1 MAARGK
7 SFALVA
13 EISEA
18 FGAVRI
24 AGAGEGCFPEGDDSM
39 NIFTG
44 KTAGSDGS
52 GSYAGSTR
60 RILME
65 RTGRLLSC
73 LLVACLFA
81 SVATRSFAQG
91 SYRAQLRGVV
101 TDASGAVVHNATVT
115 ITDSGTNISSV
126 SHSDDK
132 GEYFFT
138 GLRPSTYSVKAELRG
153 FRTTERTGVV
163 LAVDQEASLNFSLT
177 PASVS
182 ENVIVTTTA
191 PLLDTDN
198 ATLGTDIT
206 HEYINEIPLMG
217 RDYFGLTFLA
227 AGVTEVAGSGTS
239 DNYPSGTNFT
249 SNGQRNA
256 TAEIRLDGALIS
268 APEQGEG
275 GNSNVYY
282 EPLVDSVQEFKV
294 QNNSFSAEF
303 GNNGGTVV
311 NMVLKSGTNA
321 FHGTGWY
328 FLQRPQIDARD
339 FFNPKYFLGDS
350 TPNPKP
356 DSKRDQG
363 GFSLGGPIRKNRTF
377 FFVDFEKVRS
387 LGAQSGVVTV
397 PTMAER
403 AGDFSG
409 LTNDIYDPNVNC
421 GTSTNVIRPQVGLN
435 CSGQQISPLNVIPA
449 GEINP
454 IGMAVLNLYPKPSNS
469 DEFNNYN
476 FTTVANAPDY
486 QFDIKIDH
494 QINDRNRINGRY
506 SRGWSNYTTPLTLGD
521 GFDNDGIASGVTV
534 AQNGSFEY
542 SWTVNPRIIL
552 TSHVAIDRVHEL
564 SLPGI
569 PTISGF
575 NSSLPAGI
583 QGLSPVFEQ
592 ANGIDEMPT
601 FQMQGNLPWNNLYD
615 QCCIY
620 TKFGH
625 TLLSY
630 SSQLVISRGSHL
642 IKLGGEQRIFYN
654 NFWQPNNPTGILTFT
669 DEVTSRTPFSDYD
682 ATGVVT
688 TGNPLAS
695 LAFGYGD
702 NLNASS
708 QLIVTPSV
716 ANRSLETGFYIQDDW
731 KVNSK
736 LTVNLGLR
744 YEWSSPYTSR
754 TNQLEFSNFTADS
767 GVGIDFTS
775 LPPGAQA
782 LGAMSAQA
790 IMQSIPGL
798 NLPTTQELLGTTQF
812 ASPSRRT
819 IPTYRKDIG
828 PRLGFAYAFDS
839 KTVVRGGVGVYF
851 GMSPVTNFQ
860 YPGSAFRK
868 TATLF
873 FTNDDFATQSA
884 TLENPF
890 PGGFTGPQGKQYGQL
905 ANWGYQNPN
914 DLGNTAAR
922 DADIYQWNLGI
933 QRELPGEIVLGVDY
947 VANRS
952 THLPWSGTNNRAYIP
967 STLLGQISQA
977 VRSNYEG
984 QPGNGPGS
992 CDASSCVTNFLN
1004 TQVGNPF
1011 YNMFNTPCTAS
1022 PSNPCFNEANSNYG
1036 ESTLPLSTLLTTYP
1050 QFAGD
1055 FEGLM
1060 LESANSWY
1068 NAMQIRF
1075 QKRTTHHVSFEGS
1088 YTISKETDYSSAGR
1102 NNWVGGLGL
1111 AMPQQL
1117 DNLRAEHSIGASD
1130 APQRLA
1136 GAVVVD
1142 LPFGRKQ
1149 WIGGN
1154 MNRGV
1159 DAIVGGWSVA
1169 TLMTFQSGQP
1179 MAIGL
1184 NNPLLANGSQRP
1196 DVACSQLKSGTS
1208 MHDVALQWQTNPA
1221 AINLGNPPVNTFFNA
1236 NCFAAPGDQIPG
1248 NAPRYFPGLRVDGIH
1263 NADLNLYKSFVPKEG
1278 MRVEVRAEIFN
1289 FTNHPRFGQPNSAVG
1304 SGPAGSSTSTNPF
1317 FGTISGDAAGET
1329 PRFFQ
1334 FGARLEF

>member
-1 MAARGK
+1 MK
-7 SFALVA
+7 
-13 EISEA
+13 
-18 FGAVRI
+18 
-24 AGAGEGCFPEGDDSM
+24 P
-39 NIFTG
+39 
-44 KTAGSDGS
+44 
-52 GSYAGSTR
+52 
-60 RILME
+60 
-65 RTGRLLSC
+65 TGRLLFLSAV
-73 LLVACLFA
+73 LVACFCVGFA
-81 SVATRSFAQG
+81 TFAAAQG

-101 TDASGAVVHNATVT
+101 SDASGAVVHKATVT
-115 ITDSGTNISSV
+115 ITETGTNISSV
-126 SHSDDK
+126 GHTDDK

-138 GLRPSTYSVKAELRG
+138 GLRPSTYSVKVQASG
-153 FRTTERTGVV
+153 FRTEERTGVV
-163 LAVDQEASLNFSLT
+163 LAVDQEASLNYTLT
-177 PASVS
+177 PAGISEKVEVS
-182 ENVIVTTTA
+182 TAA
-191 PLLDTDN
+191 PLMDTDN

-256 TAEIRLDGALIS
+256 TAEIRMDGALIS

-275 GNSNVYY
+275 GNTNVYY

-328 FLQRPQIDARD
+328 FLQRPQMDARD

-350 TPNPKP
+350 MPNPKP

-363 GFSLGGPIRKNRTF
+363 GFSLGGPIVKNKTF

-387 LGAQSGVVTV
+387 TSASSGVVTV
-397 PTMAER
+397 PTAAER
-403 AGDFSG
+403 RGDFSG
-409 LTNDIYDPNVNC
+409 LTNIIYDPKLPLVPC
-421 GTSTNVIRPQVGLN
+421 PSPPAQPGTMCRQPVQNGGI
-435 CSGQQISPLNVIPA
+435 IPVS
-449 GEINP
+449 EQDP
-454 IGMAVLNLYPKPSNS
+454 IGMAVLNLYPQPSNS

-476 FTTVANAPDY
+476 YTTLANAPDY

-494 QINDRNRINGRY
+494 QINDKNRVNGRY

-542 SWTVNPRIIL
+542 AWTVNPRIVL
-552 TSHVAIDRVHEL
+552 TTHAAVDRVHEL

-569 PTISGF
+569 PTISSF
-575 NSSLPAGI
+575 NASLPAGV
-583 QGLSPVFEQ
+583 QGLPPVFQQ

-625 TLLSY
+625 TLVSY

-654 NFWQPNNPTGILTFT
+654 NFWQPNNPAGLLTFT
-669 DEVTSRTPFSDYD
+669 DEVTSPTPFSDYD
-682 ATGVVT
+682 LTGLVT

-708 QLIVTPSV
+708 YLLVTPSV

-754 TNQLEFSNFTADS
+754 NNQLEFSNFTADS
-767 GVGIDFTS
+767 GVGINYAS
-775 LPPGAQA
+775 LPAAAPGGT
-782 LGAMSAQA
+782 LSAQGL
-790 IMQSIPGL
+790 MQSIPGL
-798 NLPTTQELLGTTQF
+798 NLPTTQELLGTTTF
-812 ASPSRRT
+812 ATPSMRT
-819 IPTYRKDIG
+819 VPTYRKDIG

-851 GMSPVTNFQ
+851 GMSPATNFQ

-868 TATLF
+868 TANLF
-873 FTNDDFATQSA
+873 FTNDNFATQSA

-890 PGGFTGPQGKQYGQL
+890 PTGFTGPQGKQYGQF

-933 QRELPGEIVLGVDY
+933 QRELPSEIVIGVDY
-947 VANRS
+947 VAGRS
-952 THLPWSGTNNRAYIP
+952 THLPWSGTNNRAFMP
-967 STLLGQISQA
+967 SSLLAQISQA
-977 VRSNYEG
+977 VHFNNDVT
-984 QPGNGPGS
+984 QGNGIGN
-992 CDASSCVTNFLN
+992 CDANNCVTNFLN

-1011 YNMFNTPCTAS
+1011 YGMFNTGCTS
-1022 PSNPCFNEANSNYG
+1022 TPSNPCFNEVNSNYG
-1036 ESTLPLSTLLTTYP
+1036 QPTLPLSTLINKYP

-1102 NNWVGGLGL
+1102 NNWVGALGLGQ
-1111 AMPQQL
+1111 PQQL
-1117 DNLRAEHSIGASD
+1117 DNLSAEHSIGASD

-1142 LPFGRKQ
+1142 LPIGRNQ

-1159 DAIVGGWSVA
+1159 DAVIGGWSVA
-1169 TLMTFQSGQP
+1169 TLITQQSGQP

-1196 DVACSQLKSGTS
+1196 NVVCSQLKSGTS
-1208 MHDVALQWQTNPA
+1208 MHDVALNWQTNPA
-1221 AINLGNPPVNTFFNA
+1221 AINLGNPPVATFFNA
-1236 NCFAAPGDQIPG
+1236 NCFADPGDNIPG
-1248 NAPRYFPGLRVDGIH
+1248 NAPRYFSGLRVDGIH

-1278 MRVEVRAEIFN
+1278 MRLEVRAEIFN

-1304 SGPAGSSTSTNPF
+1304 SGPAGSSITNLTNPF
-1317 FGTISGDAAGET
+1317 FGTISSDATGEL

-1334 FGARLEF
+1334 FGVRFEF

>member
-1 MAARGK
+1 MR
-7 SFALVA
+7 
-13 EISEA
+13 
-18 FGAVRI
+18 
-24 AGAGEGCFPEGDDSM
+24 P
-39 NIFTG
+39 
-44 KTAGSDGS
+44 
-52 GSYAGSTR
+52 
-60 RILME
+60 
-65 RTGRLLSC
+65 TGRLFRTC
-73 LLVACLFA
+73 ILVASFCGGLATFA
-81 SVATRSFAQG
+81 AAQG

-101 TDASGAVVHNATVT
+101 SDATGAVVHNATVT
-115 ITDSGTNISSV
+115 ITDTGTNISNV
-126 SHSDDK
+126 AHTDDK

-138 GLRPSTYSVKAELRG
+138 GLRPSTYSVKAELKG

-163 LAVDQEASLNFSLT
+163 LAVDQEASLNFTLT
-177 PASVS
+177 PAGVS
-182 ENVIVTTTA
+182 ENIVVTTTA

-227 AGVTEVAGSGTS
+227 AGVTEVAGSGTG

-256 TAEIRLDGALIS
+256 TAEIRMDGALIS

-275 GNSNVYY
+275 GNTNVYY

-328 FLQRPQIDARD
+328 FLQRPQMDARD
-339 FFNPKYFLGDS
+339 FFNPKYFLGDP

-363 GFSLGGPIRKNRTF
+363 GFSLGGPIRKNKTF
-377 FFVDFEKVRS
+377 FFVDFEKVRNLS
-387 LGAQSGVVTV
+387 AQSGVVTV
-397 PTMAER
+397 PTLAER
-403 AGDFSG
+403 QGDFSG
-409 LTNDIYDPNVNC
+409 LTNNIYDPNVNC
-421 GTSTNVIRPQVGLN
+421 GTPTNVIRPQVGFN
-435 CSGQQISPLNVIPA
+435 CSGNPIPGEMPNVIPA
-449 GEINP
+449 AEINP
-454 IGMAVLNLYPKPSNS
+454 IGLAVLNLYPQPSNS
-469 DEFNNYN
+469 NEFNNYN
-476 FTTVANAPDY
+476 YTTLANGPDY
-486 QFDIKIDH
+486 QFDIKLDH
-494 QINDRNRINGRY
+494 QINDKNRVNGRY
-506 SRGWSNYTTPLTLGD
+506 SREWSNYTTPLTLGD

-542 SWTVNPRIIL
+542 SWTINPRMIL
-552 TSHVAIDRVHEL
+552 TSHGAVDRVHEL

-569 PTISGF
+569 PTISSF
-575 NSSLPAGI
+575 NSSLPAGT
-583 QGLSPVFEQ
+583 QGLSPVFGQ
-592 ANGIDEMPT
+592 ANGLDQMPT
-601 FQMQGNLPWNNLYD
+601 FTMQGNLPWTDLYD

-625 TLLSY
+625 TLVSY
-630 SSQLVISRGSHL
+630 SSQLVISKGAHL

-654 NFWQPNNPTGILTFT
+654 NFWQPNNPTGLLTFT
-669 DEVTSRTPFSDYD
+669 DEVTSPTPFSDYD
-682 ATGVVT
+682 ATGVIT

-708 QLIVTPSV
+708 QLLVTPSV
-716 ANRSLETGFYIQDDW
+716 ADRSLETGFYIQDDW

-736 LTVNLGLR
+736 LTLNLGLR

-754 TNQLEFSNFTADS
+754 NNQLEFSNFNANS
-767 GVGIDFTS
+767 GVAINFAS
-775 LPPGAQA
+775 LPASAPAGT
-782 LGAMSAQA
+782 LSAQGT
-790 IMQSIPGL
+790 MQSIPGL
-798 NLPTTQELLGTTQF
+798 TLPTTQELYGTTTF
-812 ASPSRRT
+812 ATSSMRT
-819 IPTYRKDIG
+819 VPTYRKDIG

-839 KTVVRGGVGVYF
+839 KTVVRGGVGIYF
-851 GMSPVTNFQ
+851 GMSPATNFQ

-868 TATLF
+868 TANVF

-890 PGGFTGPQGKQYGQL
+890 PTGFTGPQGKQYGVL

-933 QRELPGEIVLGVDY
+933 QRELPGEIIIGADY
-947 VANRS
+947 VAGRS

-967 STLLGQISQA
+967 SSLLAQISQA
-977 VRSNYEG
+977 VHYNNDVT
-984 QPGNGPGS
+984 QGNGAGN
-992 CDASSCVTNFLN
+992 CDANNCVTNFLN

-1011 YNMFNTPCTAS
+1011 YSMFNTPCTSTPA
-1022 PSNPCFNEANSNYG
+1022 NPCFNEVNSNYG
-1036 ESTLPLSTLLTTYP
+1036 QSTLPLSTLLTTYP

-1075 QKRTTHHVSFEGS
+1075 QKHTTHHVSFEGS

-1102 NNWVGGLGL
+1102 NNWVGALGLGL
-1111 AMPQQL
+1111 PQQL
-1117 DNLRAEHSIGASD
+1117 DNLSAEHSIGASD

-1136 GAVVVD
+1136 AAVVVD
-1142 LPFGRKQ
+1142 LPFGRNQ
-1149 WIGGN
+1149 WIGGG
-1154 MNRGV
+1154 MNRAL
-1159 DAIVGGWSVA
+1159 DAVVGGWSVA
-1169 TLMTFQSGQP
+1169 TLVTQQSGQP

-1196 DVACSQLKSGTS
+1196 DTVCPQLKSGTS
-1208 MHDVALQWQTNPA
+1208 MHDVALQWQTNP
-1221 AINLGNPPVNTFFNA
+1221 GVNSFFNA
-1236 NCFAAPGDQIPG
+1236 NCFADPGDNIPG
-1248 NAPRYFPGLRVDGIH
+1248 NARRYFSGLRVDGIH
-1263 NADLNLYKSFVPKEG
+1263 NADLNVYKSFVPKEG

-1289 FTNHPRFGQPNSAVG
+1289 VTNHPRFGQPNSAVG
-1304 SGPAGSSTSTNPF
+1304 SGPAGSSTVSNPF
-1317 FGTISGDAAGET
+1317 FGIITGDAIGET
-1329 PRFFQ
+1329 ARFFQ
-1334 FGARLEF
+1334 FGVRFEF